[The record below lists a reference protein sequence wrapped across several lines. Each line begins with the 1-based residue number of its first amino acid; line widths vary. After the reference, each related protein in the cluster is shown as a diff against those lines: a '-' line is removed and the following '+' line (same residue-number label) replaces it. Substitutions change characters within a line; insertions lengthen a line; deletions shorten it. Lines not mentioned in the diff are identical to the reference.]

1 MMKPMRN
8 KIINNSVCIAKAV
21 DIALYDYKEILT
33 HSQLIK
39 VIDRKERIYEH
50 LGRL

>member
-8 KIINNSVCIAKAV
+8 KIINDSVCIAKAV

-33 HSQLIK
+33 HS
-39 VIDRKERIYEH
+39 
-50 LGRL
+50 